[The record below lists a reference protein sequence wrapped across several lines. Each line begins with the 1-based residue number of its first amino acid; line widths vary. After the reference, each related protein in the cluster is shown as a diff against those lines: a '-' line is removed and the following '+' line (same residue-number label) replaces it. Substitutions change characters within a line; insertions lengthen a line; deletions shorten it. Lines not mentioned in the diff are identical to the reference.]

1 MITFNTSATIMMGMC
16 MWICQMCMT
25 LCAFI
30 SDMFPI
36 SKKKH
41 GTAQT
46 DTRKVIVF
54 NRETLSESTGFYY
67 AKNCVSNEQ
76 NNKKSTFKNMSYA
89 NICWR
94 RRLFRLYE
102 AGVKNEC
109 SI

>member
-1 MITFNTSATIMMGMC
+1 MITFDTSATIMMGMC

-67 AKNCVSNEQ
+67 AKI
-76 NNKKSTFKNMSYA
+76 MSYA

-94 RRLFRLYE
+94 RRLFIQYE